1 MKNLFFFLL
10 FISFVGISGQE
21 KRVDFTKKLKYEFTS
36 KLKKDK
42 LNLFNSSPSFQF
54 ENYISNNNEYFTIA
68 DVKIYKLN
76 IYSEKDFSSLVNIEF
91 NNRLTSNN
99 MMMNSFMTFID
110 EDEVSTQKYAAT
122 KLNKTETILG
132 IPCEQFVLKPVFV
145 EGLDNEEKDKEN
157 LKVCINEKYNLN
169 NFSVLTSIFNLLQP
183 VKKIEFNISGLILK
197 IGTEKEYDN
206 ENISLKSIED
216 SKDYVLID
224 VKKALL
230 DQKNVSD
237 SLKVLRNKWQNQY
250 TSDSAAI
257 AIDSTAAVLDS
268 AYAYDYEKI
277 PDYKSTYKIEPKRD
291 TMNLAINDNY
301 SKNWLNGIPKYCS
314 KIDKEIPT
322 FEMKDLDY
330 HVKNYVGQMC
340 DMYLTQSRDH
350 SVGVKITLDE
360 IRREA
365 IFLRKIREKL
375 SEKDRKKLDKYLDNL
390 D

>member
-1 MKNLFFFLL
+1 MKKLFLFLL
-10 FISFVGISGQE
+10 IISFVRISGQE

-42 LNLFNSSPSFQF
+42 LPPFNSSPSFQF
-54 ENYISNNNEYFTIA
+54 DNYISSNNEFFTIA

-91 NNRLTSNN
+91 NNRLSSNN
-99 MMMNSFMTFID
+99 MMMNSFMTFFD
-110 EDEVSTQKYAAT
+110 EDEMATQKYAAT

-145 EGLDNEEKDKEN
+145 EGLGNEEKDKDN
-157 LKVCINEKYNLN
+157 LKVCVNEKYNLN
-169 NFSVLTSIFNLLQP
+169 NFSVLSSVFSLLQP
-183 VKKIEFNISGLILK
+183 TKKVEFNISGLILK

-237 SLKVLRNKWQNQY
+237 SLKVLRKKWQNQY
-250 TSDSAAI
+250 ISDSAAV
-257 AIDSTAAVLDS
+257 AIDSVAVADS
-268 AYAYDYEKI
+268 AFAYDYDKI

-291 TMNLAINDNY
+291 TMNLAINDSY
-301 SKNWLNGIPKYCS
+301 SKKWLNGIPKYCS
-314 KIDKEIPT
+314 KIDKDIPT